1 MSRIVGT
8 RLRLTH
14 APCLANQMSSGY
26 LTHITNTNLD
36 INLQNRNQATT
47 EMQCKCNQASLRN
60 ENEKKYNSQTTTGD
74 TYNTNKTAK
83 TL

>member
-1 MSRIVGT
+1 M
-8 RLRLTH
+8 
-14 APCLANQMSSGY
+14 
-26 LTHITNTNLD
+26 
-36 INLQNRNQATT
+36 QNRNQATT